1 MSSIRPSILERLFGI
16 AAGFFLAAMLVYVGV
31 HLIES
36 VLPTLGIL
44 AVIVGLTAGA
54 VWWLRSRSNSW

>member
-16 AAGFFLAAMLVYVGV
+16 AAGFFLAAMLISVAV

-36 VLPTLGIL
+36 VLPMLIL
-44 AVIVGLTAGA
+44 IALIVGLVTGI